1 MVTNQIDLSVLNGAY
16 TTTSSILGNFDCSVT
31 VHTGIDYGIDSHRND
46 KDTRLDEEYERRGKE
61 QMSMNVINW
70 YKIKDFDIINDKVM
84 KVLFYDGK
92 TVRVVCHEDDVFDV
106 RRGLFLAMAKHQLKD
121 THTIEGIEYEATQF
135 SYLKGY
141 NKIVDDAIKAHDKKL
156 KELEK
161 QKQQEEERLRIK
173 ENKKRKH
180 AEYLKRREEKRIN
193 LQAQAVL
200 RGLQMYDAEQNKKK
214 VDYDGGECENTAS

>member
-1 MVTNQIDLSVLNGAY
+1 MANFSIKDIEEIYLTDK
-16 TTTSSILGNFDCSVT
+16 TTGKTMFL
-31 VHTGIDYGIDSHRND
+31 YQKD
-46 KDTRLDEEYERRGKE
+46 K
-61 QMSMNVINW
+61 NVINW
-70 YKIKDFDIINDKVM
+70 YKIKDFDIIDNRVM

-92 TVRVVCHEDDVFDV
+92 TVKVVCHEDDVFDV

-121 THTIEGIEYEATQF
+121 THTIEGIEHEATQF

-141 NKIVDDAIKAHDKKL
+141 NRIVDDAIKAYNKKL
-156 KELEK
+156 KAIEK

-180 AEYLKRREEKRIN
+180 AECLKRREEKRIN

-200 RGLQMYDAEQNKKK
+200 RGLKMYDAEQNKKK
-214 VDYDGGECENTAS
+214 VDYDGGKCENTAS

>member
-1 MVTNQIDLSVLNGAY
+1 MGIFSIKEIEEIYLTDK
-16 TTTSSILGNFDCSVT
+16 TTGKTMFL
-31 VHTGIDYGIDSHRND
+31 YQKD
-46 KDTRLDEEYERRGKE
+46 K
-61 QMSMNVINW
+61 NVINW

-92 TVRVVCHEDDVFDV
+92 TVKVVCHEDDVFDV

-121 THTIEGIEYEATQF
+121 THTIEGIEHEATQF

-161 QKQQEEERLRIK
+161 QKQQEEERLRTK

-200 RGLQMYDAEQNKKK
+200 RGLKMYDTAISELHEEKIQKQ
-214 VDYDGGECENTAS
+214 NTARPVPNEKSNL

>member
-1 MVTNQIDLSVLNGAY
+1 MNNFFEENTLTATSANVMEPVTFPTD
-16 TTTSSILGNFDCSVT
+16 FFMD
-31 VHTGIDYGIDSHRND
+31 
-46 KDTRLDEEYERRGKE
+46 
-61 QMSMNVINW
+61 VINW

-121 THTIEGIEYEATQF
+121 THTIEGIEHEATQF

-161 QKQQEEERLRIK
+161 QKQQEEERLRTK

-193 LQAQAVL
+193 TQAQAVL
-200 RGLQMYDAEQNKKK
+200 RGLKMYDEEAHEVHEEKIRKQ
-214 VDYDGGECENTAS
+214 NTARPVPNEKSNL

>member
-1 MVTNQIDLSVLNGAY
+1 MEIRAYGNNATLCDVY
-16 TTTSSILGNFDCSVT
+16 TTTTTGLNSIDAMEPANMTRATLLDVNVANNIFD
-31 VHTGIDYGIDSHRND
+31 
-46 KDTRLDEEYERRGKE
+46 
-61 QMSMNVINW
+61 VINW
-70 YKIKDFDIINDKVM
+70 YKIKDFDIIGDKVM

-92 TVRVVCHEDDVFDV
+92 TVKVVCHEDDVFDI

-121 THTIEGIEYEATQF
+121 THTIEGIEHEATQF

-156 KELEK
+156 KEIEK
-161 QKQQEEERLRIK
+161 QKQLEEEKQRIK

-200 RGLQMYDAEQNKKK
+200 KGLKMYDEAISKDRIQKQDAPDCNNETP
-214 VDYDGGECENTAS
+214 DW